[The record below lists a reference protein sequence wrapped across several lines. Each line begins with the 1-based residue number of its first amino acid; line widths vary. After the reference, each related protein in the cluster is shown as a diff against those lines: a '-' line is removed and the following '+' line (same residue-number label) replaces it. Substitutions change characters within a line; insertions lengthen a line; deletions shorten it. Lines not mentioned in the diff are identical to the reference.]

1 MPIDKSPES
10 RYDSNVN
17 KFREIFCTYYL
28 DFGDG
33 LEQKFSFSET
43 ASAQD
48 FHRHDPDTLGHGL
61 LQGLSLMFNFGICGS
76 ETKMSDEVS

>member
-28 DFGDG
+28 EFGDG

-48 FHRHDPDTLGHGL
+48 FHRHDPDT
-61 LQGLSLMFNFGICGS
+61 FGEAWTSSGS
-76 ETKMSDEVS
+76 ILDV